1 MKAKITILY
10 LCQQDKMCLKH
21 DPDTTS
27 QKADTIILEC
37 TTGDRQNNTNST
49 R

>member
-1 MKAKITILY
+1 MSENYSHVFLS
-10 LCQQDKMCLKH
+10 KMSLKL

-37 TTGDRQNNTNST
+37 TTGGRQNNTNST
-49 R
+49 H